1 MHLLVGLQT
10 AFCFLVLFVAGLFV
24 ATFERLTHQPTGFSA
39 DRVLILETFTGSP
52 QSPDNWE
59 QVAEHLRALPGVE
72 NVAAASA
79 ALLGGWSWNNFI
91 SVNGAPVNGV
101 LAYMLS
107 ASPGWIEALR
117 IPIIAGRDFGPYD
130 TYPGSALVNQ
140 TFAKVYFNGEN
151 PVGKSFDLVFDEGLR
166 LHFAVVGLVGDVR
179 YRDVREPILPQC
191 YFPFRSVDAQSA
203 PKPRDSGMFIVRT
216 SNPNSMALA
225 SILRREVSRA
235 RPGFRV
241 SNIRN
246 QTEINGS
253 HTLRERLLA
262 RLALF
267 FGLVALLLASVGLY
281 GVLDYSVLQRRHEI
295 GIRMALGAPA
305 AHIVRHVTVEVSFT
319 VLAGALAGLALGM
332 AAARYIESLLYQVKA
347 TDPAML
353 AVPAVA
359 ILTAALLAALP
370 PVIRAVQTD
379 PLTVLRSE

>member
-1 MHLLVGLQT
+1 MHALVGLQT

-24 ATFERLTHQPTGFSA
+24 ATFERLSHQPTGFSA
-39 DRVLILETFTGSP
+39 ERVLTVETVADSP
-52 QSPDNWE
+52 QLPDNWE
-59 QVAEHLRALPGVE
+59 QVAEHLRAVPGVQK
-72 NVAAASA
+72 VAVASA

-101 LAYMLS
+101 LAYMLTV
-107 ASPGWIEALR
+107 SPGWLETLR
-117 IPIIAGRDFGPYD
+117 IPLLAGRDFGPYD

-151 PVGKSFDLVFDEGLR
+151 PVGKTFDVAFDQGWR
-166 LHFAVVGLVGDVR
+166 LHFTVVGLVGDVR
-179 YRDVREPILPQC
+179 YRDMREPILPQT
-191 YFPFRSVDAQSA
+191 YLPFREAKGGTVLRG
-203 PKPRDSGMFIVRT
+203 RDSAILMVRT
-216 SNPNSMALA
+216 SSPNPMAMA
-225 SILRREVSRA
+225 SILRREVARA

-241 SNIRN
+241 SNVRT
-246 QTEINGS
+246 QTEIDES
-253 HTLRERLLA
+253 HTIRERLLA

-267 FGLVALLLASVGLY
+267 FGLVALLLAGVGLY

-305 AHIVRHVTVEVSFT
+305 AHIARQVTTEISFT
-319 VLAGALAGLALGM
+319 VLVGAFAGLALGL
-332 AAARYIESLLYQVKA
+332 AAARYVESLLYQVKA

-353 AVPAVA
+353 ALPALA
-359 ILTAALLAALP
+359 IFAAALVAALP